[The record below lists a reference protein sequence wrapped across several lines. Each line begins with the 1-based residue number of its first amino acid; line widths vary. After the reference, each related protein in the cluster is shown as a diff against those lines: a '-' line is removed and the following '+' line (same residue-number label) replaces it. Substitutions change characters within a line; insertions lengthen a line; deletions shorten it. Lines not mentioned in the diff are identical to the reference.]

1 MGGSTQPPVA
11 APREPAA
18 ATITSKLTIRWPI
31 RALIL
36 VALLVPIFA
45 TAVRIRLFAVI
56 NYGRIIHEF
65 DPWFNYR
72 AAEYMVEHGYEEFQ
86 AWYDDKVWYPLGRHV
101 GSTTYP
107 GLQLTA
113 YAIHTA
119 LHWAQFPVSVKD
131 VCVFIPAAFGGVTS
145 MFVGGL
151 AHEATGSLAAA
162 VAAAGLMAVLPA
174 HLMRSVAGGFDN
186 ESIAIAALCCCFYLW
201 ARALRTPSSWPAALA
216 CGVAYAYMV
225 SAWGGYILVVNVI
238 GIHAAALML
247 LGRFST
253 KLWRAY
259 SLWYL
264 LGTPAKVR
272 VAVLVAPQLATRG
285 S

>member
-11 APREPAA
+11 APRAPAA
-18 ATITSKLTIRWPI
+18 ATITSKLTIRWPV

-264 LGTPAKVR
+264 LGTAAKVR